1 MTGQLR
7 QENETHSSSEPAGV
21 TALRGLMRHAR
32 NMTLL
37 WLAFG
42 VVVGAC
48 LTPPGGGWVG
58 LVSGAI
64 AGMIVLPPIGLL
76 LGMLGARWQETLAC
90 AFAGLLLGALA
101 GTAGAGAVG
110 HASALGLVFGGMVGA
125 TFLAFFYR
133 LPRLLLS
140 RFPIRP

>member
-1 MTGQLR
+1 MSR
-7 QENETHSSSEPAGV
+7 QRTQETETHRSSEAADV
-21 TALRGLMRHAR
+21 TVLRSLGRHAW

-48 LTPPGGGWVG
+48 LTPPGGGWIR

-76 LGMLGARWQETLAC
+76 LGMIGARWRETLAC
-90 AFAGLLLGALA
+90 GFVGLLLGALA
-101 GTAGAGAVG
+101 GAVGAGSVG
-110 HASALGLVFGGMVGA
+110 YASAFGLVFGAFLGA

-133 LPRLLLS
+133 LPRLILN
-140 RFPIRP
+140 RFPLRP